1 MKPAPGAEHPATPEP
16 PGLSAAAGNFA
27 SSVSRYL
34 QAFSGLLGLEL
45 RETGLQALILGMLA
59 VAAIV
64 ALVFA
69 YLFLL
74 LGATIALVGWLGGSW
89 IAALLGLFVLHLAL
103 AAVLL
108 LVLRAKARQP
118 LFSGT
123 REALRR
129 EVERIS

>member
-1 MKPAPGAEHPATPEP
+1 MNPAPGAERPATPEP

-45 RETGLQALILGMLA
+45 RETGLQALILALLA

-74 LGATIALVGWLGGSW
+74 LGATIALVGWLGGGW

-108 LVLRAKARQP
+108 LVLRAKARRP

-129 EVERIS
+129 EVERIP